1 MRSTAPLSTGMQI
14 AIPLSG
20 ASAADTGR
28 VALPE
33 SPCCRGRH
41 DFPDEPLSGD
51 DQGALGVRAG
61 ASAAQGRTR
70 PRPFRGAFMD
80 RVAPARADDMP
91 GLRLLAAATPRR
103 AGPDRAGE
111 K

>member
-28 VALPE
+28 LALPE

-41 DFPDEPLSGD
+41 DFPDEPLSHRPASE
-51 DQGALGVRAG
+51 GAR
-61 ASAAQGRTR
+61 QPT
-70 PRPFRGAFMD
+70 PFRPASPKVD
-80 RVAPARADDMP
+80 RPDNLRGMKRFWLRIIAALARNYLTETVP
-91 GLRLLAAATPRR
+91 
-103 AGPDRAGE
+103 

>member
-28 VALPE
+28 LALPE

-41 DFPDEPLSGD
+41 DFPDEPLSRQTKRVWPKHPQP
-51 DQGALGVRAG
+51 DQTGRLVQRRPGSLSQGVLVCAVNN
-61 ASAAQGRTR
+61 A
-70 PRPFRGAFMD
+70 
-80 RVAPARADDMP
+80 
-91 GLRLLAAATPRR
+91 RLLEPMLSITLNLRTQPLRVQSL
-103 AGPDRAGE
+103 
-111 K
+111 

>member
-1 MRSTAPLSTGMQI
+1 MRSTAPLSTGMHI

-41 DFPDEPLSGD
+41 DFPDDPLS
-51 DQGALGVRAG
+51 LFH
-61 ASAAQGRTR
+61 QGRGDLDR
-70 PRPFRGAFMD
+70 DVEVDLLARARAEH
-80 RVAPARADDMP
+80 RVARPAHLLAEVGDGGDLFVEARAKV
-91 GLRLLAAATPRR
+91 LREPNLCER
-103 AGPDRAGE
+103 GE
-111 K
+111 

>member
-28 VALPE
+28 LALPE

-41 DFPDEPLSGD
+41 DFPDEPLSGFGEINHLRHIGEVVAREGNHLRLEAPNEAKEVGVSLD
-51 DQGALGVRAG
+51 LKIDQPHLVP
-61 ASAAQGRTR
+61 S
-70 PRPFRGAFMD
+70 
-80 RVAPARADDMP
+80 PARRACDD
-91 GLRLLAAATPRR
+91 LKA
-103 AGPDRAGE
+103 
-111 K
+111 

>member
-28 VALPE
+28 LALPE

-41 DFPDEPLSGD
+41 DFPDEPLSPLAESCRS
-51 DQGALGVRAG
+51 ALRIRTAEADIHWDSADRLNLALSGPSECIWHPPSVSVRG
-61 ASAAQGRTR
+61 GIGS
-70 PRPFRGAFMD
+70 
-80 RVAPARADDMP
+80 
-91 GLRLLAAATPRR
+91 
-103 AGPDRAGE
+103 
-111 K
+111 